1 MKRIYLDY
9 ASTTPVDKRVFEAMK
24 PYFSDD
30 FENASALYSGA
41 QKTKQAIE
49 NSRAATAKFL
59 NCSSDE
65 VVFTSGGTESDNLAI
80 FGSLKTFK
88 KGHIITTIIE
98 HPAVLEPLKELEKR
112 GFDVTYLKP
121 GKSGIITV
129 KQVKDALRSDTLLVS
144 IMYANNEIGTIQP
157 IKEISKVIRNFKN
170 SQLAIRNSQLD
181 IYPLFHTDACQATG
195 YLNMNV
201 VDLGV
206 DLLTLNG
213 SKIYAP
219 KGVGVLFI
227 KQGIKISPL
236 MLGGEQEMGLRAGT
250 ENVSSIV
257 GLSKALSIISKK
269 DYIHEKKLQDYLISK
284 LLKINNIRLNGSIKR
299 LPNNINISVEGIE
312 GESLVLYLDRKGIEI
327 ATGSACS
334 SKSLEP
340 SRIITAISNEEIAH
354 SSLRIT
360 IGRFTTRAELDIF
373 LKEFKDS
380 VYKLREMSAL

>member
-1 MKRIYLDY
+1 
-9 ASTTPVDKRVFEAMK
+9 MK